1 MIDRAQDRAPGRRPA
16 AGVAVVLVNNS
27 GIGGTERRFAQ
38 VYRMLRE
45 RGQPVSL
52 VINASLHRRLVE
64 AGLLPAE
71 RADLLLG
78 EPVGRWCFGLRKLD
92 YLLAAGQLAWWLLN
106 HRPAALHLVLGGAYV
121 ALPAQWAGL
130 APPALLSIVCPSL
143 TEMVGAPAGLALY
156 RRAMRA
162 AARIDVLTESVR
174 DMVRREGVPEER
186 LSLSAGSCVDVEK
199 YRPAPRKQPWVVF
212 AGRLIQEK
220 NPLLFLQACA
230 LVRREAPQARFFLLG
245 DGPLRGLVEE
255 EMRRLD
261 LAGCLEV
268 GWREDLA
275 AVLGEALIF
284 ASLQR
289 MDNYPSQA
297 LLEAMAS
304 GTAVVATD
312 VGLTAKLV
320 PAAVGLR
327 VPPEAAA
334 LAEALLALL
343 RDAPQAEA
351 MGRRARALVLREHS
365 MDAYAQYLE
374 RQYAE
379 LVERAKGQRTCPET
393 VKV

>member
-1 MIDRAQDRAPGRRPA
+1 MIDRAQTTEPRPA
-16 AGVAVVLVNNS
+16 AGVALVLVNNS

-38 VYRMLRE
+38 VYRRLRQ

-52 VINASLHRRLVE
+52 AINASLHRRLVE
-64 AGLLPAE
+64 AGLLAADAP
-71 RADLLLG
+71 DLLFR
-78 EPVGRWCFGLRKLD
+78 EPVGRWWFGLRKLD
-92 YLLAAGQLAWWLLN
+92 YLLAAGQLAWWLLKR
-106 HRPAALHLVLGGAYV
+106 RPAALHLVLGGAYV
-121 ALPAQWAGL
+121 ALPAQWAGW

-143 TEMVGAPAGLALY
+143 AEMVGSPAGLALY

-174 DMVRREGVPEER
+174 DMARKEGVPAER

-199 YRPAPRKQPWVVF
+199 YRPAPSKQPWVVF
-212 AGRLIQEK
+212 AGRLIEEK
-220 NPLLFLQACA
+220 NPLLFVQACA
-230 LVRREAPQARFFLLG
+230 MVRREAPQARFFLLG
-245 DGPLRGLVEE
+245 DGPMRGLVEE
-255 EMRRLD
+255 ARRRLG
-261 LAGCLEV
+261 LAGCMEV

-275 AVLGEALIF
+275 GVLGEALIF

-320 PAAVGLR
+320 PDAVGLR
-327 VPPEAAA
+327 VPPDAAA
-334 LAEALLALL
+334 LARAMLALL
-343 RDAPQAEA
+343 RDAPKAEA
-351 MGRRARALVLREHS
+351 MGRQARALVLREHS

-374 RQYAE
+374 TQYAA
-379 LVERAKGQRTCPET
+379 LVERAEGRPACAEA